1 MVKRKFLAMLTVAA
15 VLFTTS
21 IGSSMNV
28 QATENEVDAASVTT
42 FENFEQE
49 EIEIPTVEVPEITYN
64 AEGNEKCEQT
74 FFFEGIQTLDMNDEE
89 NNTDPNNAAEI
100 LNGEKK
106 TNSLLTD
113 EFRWYHFTIQQ
124 LSKLTIYLE
133 MDDTIDADLYL
144 LSLNADS
151 GELSIIGNSLNEG
164 TGVDEAIAGKI
175 EAGTYFIAVS
185 GYEGSGNFSLGFY
198 TSTRDVDYEFNDSP
212 STATEVSGVFDL
224 NGTCGVIDSPYDV
237 DFYKL
242 TLSEASTAFF

>member
-1 MVKRKFLAMLTVAA
+1 MVKRKFLAMLMVAA
-15 VLFTTS
+15 VLITTS

-28 QATENEVDAASVTT
+28 QATENDVNADPVTT
-42 FENFEQE
+42 FENSEQE

-89 NNTDPNNAAEI
+89 DNTDPNNAVEI

-133 MDDTIDADLYL
+133 MDDTIDSDLFFL
-144 LSLNADS
+144 ILNADS
-151 GELSIIGNSLNEG
+151 GELSIIGDSLN
-164 TGVDEAIAGKI
+164 
-175 EAGTYFIAVS
+175 
-185 GYEGSGNFSLGFY
+185 
-198 TSTRDVDYEFNDSP
+198 
-212 STATEVSGVFDL
+212 
-224 NGTCGVIDSPYDV
+224 
-237 DFYKL
+237 
-242 TLSEASTAFF
+242 